1 MLATL
6 FAIIASLGLY
16 PKSGIVTNVNETADT
31 VTVRDCNGFEWQ
43 FKGTEDWMYG
53 DGVAMIMY
61 DNHTEIIFDDEI
73 VTVRYERR

>member
-6 FAIIASLGLY
+6 FAIIMSLGLY
-16 PKSGIVTNVNETADT
+16 PKSAVVTQVNEYADV

-43 FKGTEDWMYG
+43 FKGTEDWEYG

-61 DNHTEIIFDDEI
+61 DNNTEIIFDDA
-73 VTVRYERR
+73 VVYARYERK